1 MKMTQTAQKTSK
13 YKISYI
19 DNLGNFRQRYLSAID
34 EREAVI
40 DCWLNNKSVV
50 EPISVVKV

>member
-1 MKMTQTAQKTSK
+1 MNVNNDMVSK

-19 DNLGNFRQRYLSAID
+19 DNHGNLRQRYLNAIND
-34 EREAVI
+34 KEALI